1 MIQQNLLQMIQAEKV
16 EWKTLGEVGTLIRG
30 NGLQK
35 KDFTETG
42 VPAIHYG
49 QIYTHYGFETKKTIS
64 FVSAELANK
73 LRKVDKGDVVITN
86 TSENLEDVGKAVLYL
101 GEQQAVTGG
110 HATIFKPNYE
120 IIEGKYFV
128 YFTQSDWFAS
138 EKRKYAKG
146 TKVIDV
152 SATDMEKI
160 KVPIPS
166 LEIQQK
172 IVKILD
178 KMTELEATLEAELFQ
193 RRRQYEYY
201 RNALLDFDN
210 RGGGVIAKLY
220 PNCLKDVVWKTL
232 GEVAE
237 YSTMRIKADSLD
249 ETSYV
254 GVDNLLQNRGGK
266 TLASYAPNTES
277 LAGFVAG
284 DILIGNIRPYLKKI
298 WQADRAG
305 GASGDVLIIH
315 TIDKDVNP
323 RYLYQVLADD
333 KFFTYNMQHAKGAKM
348 PRGSKAAIMQYS
360 FPIPPLEIQA
370 KIVAI
375 LDQFDTLTQSISQG
389 LPREI
394 ALRRKQYEYYREQ
407 LLNFA
412 PAA

>member
-16 EWKTLGEVGTLIRG
+16 EWKTLGEVCQIKKGKQLNKTELKDQG
-30 NGLQK
+30 LYPAYNGGK
-35 KDFTETG
+35 G
-42 VPAIHYG
+42 HSG
-49 QIYTHYGFETKKTIS
+49 YTDNFNVEADTIIISQGGASAGFVN
-64 FVSAELANK
+64 F
-73 LRKVDKGDVVITN
+73 
-86 TSENLEDVGKAVLYL
+86 
-101 GEQQAVTGG
+101 
-110 HATIFKPNYE
+110 
-120 IIEGKYFV
+120 
-128 YFTQSDWFAS
+128 
-138 EKRKYAKG
+138 
-146 TKVIDV
+146 
-152 SATDMEKI
+152 I
-160 KVPIPS
+160 KVPFWANAHCYYVLPHSNIINRYLYHFLKNNERSFMDSQYGAGIPALS
-166 LEIQQK
+166 QSALEKVAIPIPPLETQQK

-178 KMTELEATLEAELFQ
+178 KMTELEATLEAELSQ

-210 RGGGVIAKLY
+210 RAGGVIAKFY
-220 PNCLKDVVWKTL
+220 PDCLKDVAWKTL

-277 LAGFVAG
+277 LAGFVEG

>member
-1 MIQQNLLQMIQAEKV
+1 
-16 EWKTLGEVGTLIRG
+16 
-30 NGLQK
+30 
-35 KDFTETG
+35 
-42 VPAIHYG
+42 
-49 QIYTHYGFETKKTIS
+49 
-64 FVSAELANK
+64 
-73 LRKVDKGDVVITN
+73 
-86 TSENLEDVGKAVLYL
+86 
-101 GEQQAVTGG
+101 
-110 HATIFKPNYE
+110 
-120 IIEGKYFV
+120 
-128 YFTQSDWFAS
+128 
-138 EKRKYAKG
+138 
-146 TKVIDV
+146 
-152 SATDMEKI
+152 
-160 KVPIPS
+160 
-166 LEIQQK
+166 
-172 IVKILD
+172 
-178 KMTELEATLEAELFQ
+178 
-193 RRRQYEYY
+193 
-201 RNALLDFDN
+201 
-210 RGGGVIAKLY
+210 
-220 PNCLKDVVWKTL
+220 
-232 GEVAE
+232 
-237 YSTMRIKADSLD
+237 MRIKADSLD